1 VRGGHPSETTRRGER
16 ALFKRGR
23 TEGIE
28 ISTEV
33 IFTATNLK
41 NTMDIRSFKNADI
54 DRKNAEQTE
63 EEYANEEGG
72 AEALEMLLEEMRG
85 KAELVIPTADN
96 LDEFYNDEEQ
106 REIYQALKKKF
117 DPDMVSAEIVEEEH
131 PQDGTPHHYCVE
143 CDCCVGCGCCEC
155 PRSLPPSFK
164 GACEDCGQIETE
176 CALKI
181 VGDKVM
187 CCDCID
193 PEEGGKELLVCLYCG
208 RDENECEEQTE
219 EEKNPITNWCGGW
232 GMSCDDCYYEHHPED
247 EEKDEL
253 NSAIDASG
261 NALY

>member
-1 VRGGHPSETTRRGER
+1 
-16 ALFKRGR
+16 
-23 TEGIE
+23 
-28 ISTEV
+28 
-33 IFTATNLK
+33 
-41 NTMDIRSFKNADI
+41 MDIRSFKNADI

-63 EEYANEEGG
+63 EEYADEEGG

-85 KAELVIPTADN
+85 KAELVIPCDR

-106 REIYQALKKKF
+106 MKIYQALKKKF

-164 GACEDCGQIETE
+164 GACEDCGQTETE
-176 CALKI
+176 CALKL

-193 PEEGGKELLVCLYCG
+193 PEEEGKELLVCLYCG

-232 GMSCDDCYYEHHPED
+232 GMSCDDCYYEHHPVCCKCEEED
-247 EEKDEL
+247 DQKGNPNSKVQLYDGEWYCGRCYDAEEKDEL